1 MVVQNKVPMLK
12 TLLLS
17 MIEMK
22 EVMLKSKQIM
32 EIFLAFQ
39 TLKIK
44 QEPVEQKIWY
54 IITGL
59 RL

>member
-1 MVVQNKVPMLK
+1 MLK

-44 QEPVEQKIWY
+44 QEPVEQKIWF